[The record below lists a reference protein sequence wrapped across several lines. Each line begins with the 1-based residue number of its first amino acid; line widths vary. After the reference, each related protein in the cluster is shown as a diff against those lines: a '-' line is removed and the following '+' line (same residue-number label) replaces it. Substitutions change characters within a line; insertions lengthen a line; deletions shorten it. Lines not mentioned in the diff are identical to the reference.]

1 MNKRLKHIIAATLV
15 VSAFTTI
22 APAKY
27 INLGMINAYAS
38 SDISK
43 SDFKDL
49 TVYKGSSSKELQL
62 YSSSSCKDS
71 DEVDFKFNTKTYYV
85 KISGSTD
92 SVNINADIDSD
103 YEAYVFKGNKDEP
116 HDLEEEIE
124 VGSGTTTLYVRIY
137 KDGDFDDDDVEE
149 NVVRTYKIYV
159 KNGSNSDDSDENYDD
174 IYLKDITLSDGEI
187 KFNEKKN
194 SYDINV
200 DNSVDSIKIKAVP
213 EYKYYTVEI
222 DGYKV
227 DDDDK
232 YRREVDLKKGINTI
246 KIDIEDDD
254 DNNRTYTLNINRG
267 SVSTSNSKSE
277 NDKINTSQTIN
288 GDSTSNNNT
297 AKPSTSVNEK
307 KCNQW
312 VRANGVWQYNDSN
325 GNAIKNRWH
334 SDRSSGKWYYL
345 DQNGYMKI
353 GWLRDGDS
361 WYYLDENGA
370 MRTGWVLC
378 GNDWYY
384 LNNNGSMHTGWLQDG
399 SNWYFINRNTG
410 VMKSNGWIVDNGKY
424 YYFSS
429 SGKMLS
435 NVTMNGYVLG
445 ADGAWIGK

>member
-27 INLGMINAYAS
+27 INLGMVNAYAS
-38 SDISK
+38 SSISK
-43 SDFKDL
+43 DEFDDL
-49 TVYKGSSSKELQL
+49 AVYKGSSSKKLQL

-103 YEAYVFKGNKDEP
+103 YEAHVFKGNKDTP

-137 KDGDFDDDDVEE
+137 ESGEFEDDDVEE

-159 KNGSNSDDSDENYDD
+159 KNGSDSDDDNASDK
-174 IYLKDITLSDGEI
+174 IYLKDITLSNGDI
-187 KFNEKKN
+187 SFNKKKT

-200 DNSVDSIKIKAVP
+200 AESVDSIKIKAVP
-213 EYKYYTVEI
+213 EDDDYTVEI
-222 DGYKV
+222 DEDTV
-227 DDDDK
+227 DDGDK
-232 YRREVDLKKGINTI
+232 YKKEVDLKKGKNTI
-246 KIDIEDDD
+246 KINIEDDD
-254 DNNRTYTLNINRG
+254 DNKRTYTLNITRG
-267 SVSTSNSKSE
+267 G
-277 NDKINTSQTIN
+277 I
-288 GDSTSNNNT
+288 STSNNQNT
-297 AKPSTSVNEK
+297 NNNTNNNSNTVKPSTPGDTDK
-307 KCNQW
+307 KCDQW
-312 VRANGVWQYNDSN
+312 VSANGVWQYNDSN

-353 GWLRDGDS
+353 GWLIDGDS

-445 ADGAWIGK
+445 ADGAWIGR